1 MTPIDRTRAALAR
14 GEAEEIKSALAA
26 IGGLLEAQVIP
37 DLPANAELPRDVAQA
52 LEVLGEALG
61 CSSWHVRRLAASI
74 LVETGAIVIPMLG
87 RLVATGNLDQVYWAC
102 YVLARLDGRAGP
114 LLAKVVKSPN
124 RDHRLYA
131 IHALARRKEPDAVA
145 SLILAL
151 DDQVWSTRRKAADA
165 LSSRS
170 DREKV
175 VELLREEVTRGN
187 RNRIYWGIK
196 VLSAVL
202 GERALPILKSL
213 ISWKDDDLRYLG
225 IVALGKLKTPEVAQL
240 LISYLS
246 DPSQV
251 VREKA
256 VDLLGQHGEPV
267 RIPLLELANSAQPET
282 RFWALKALQRVSPDD
297 FLARCRALSVH
308 PTPELRYVSI
318 RALALA
324 SPADAVPLLI
334 SSFSDALWVV
344 RKFASDTIVRMGEP
358 AIPPLFRALSDGT
371 EDTQYWSI
379 STLARMGRP
388 ALAGLREALIGGDR
402 TARGFA
408 IASLADADL
417 PQEALGLLVEAFSD
431 DHWPLRKQAADTV
444 RGHGLR
450 ALPYLLPAAFEKDDN
465 RRFWSRKVLAELLGP
480 EFNALAEGLERFPE
494 LVRRRAAAA
503 LAALSIEELKRAILL
518 DADTAVKVLKAPIA
532 EVAGS
537 VPGGALLPQVTDD
550 PSGYLVRLVKLVQ
563 EGHGVEVYLRAG
575 IPPTVRVDDQL
586 VRIEVPALVAADV
599 RRLAD
604 LIREGSR
611 SADPAQGVVEIGF
624 DLGVVGRCRA
634 RMFHEARGLVVVIR
648 PLGLQAPRLRDAGDE
663 EALEPLARLRTGL
676 IVISGPP
683 VSGRTTT
690 AHALIDAVNA
700 ERAVHIATVEAPVE
714 HQHAPRTGLVTQLSV
729 PADAATFAD
738 GFRVALGND
747 ARVIYLSD
755 VPDAETAFMAIE
767 AAATNTLVIATVRSL
782 GAVAALR
789 HLLELTGPAR
799 RERALALMSHS
810 LRASVSQVLV
820 PHVSGKGTVI
830 AREILLGV
838 PNVLHPLAQGR
849 FHEIEKLLTEAPPEG
864 LRSFA
869 ASLRALVARG
879 VISQA
884 SARDAAPARV
894 AASEV
899 RVLEGRSA

>member
-1 MTPIDRTRAALAR
+1 MTPIEKTRAALAK
-14 GEAEEIKSALAA
+14 GETEEIKSALAA
-26 IGGLLEAQVIP
+26 VGGLLEAQVVP
-37 DLPANAELPRDVAQA
+37 DLPPNAELPRDVAA
-52 LEVLGEALG
+52 AIEVLGEALG
-61 CSSWHVRRLAASI
+61 SGSWHVRRLAASI
-74 LVETGAIVIPMLG
+74 LVETGAVVIPMLG

-102 YVLARLDGRAGP
+102 YVLARLDNRAGP

-124 RDHRLYA
+124 REHRLYA

-165 LSSRS
+165 LTSRP

-175 VELLREEVTRGN
+175 VELLRDEVTKGN

-196 VLSAVL
+196 VLSHVL

-225 IVALGKLKTPEVAQL
+225 IVALGKLKTAEVAQL

-267 RIPLLELANSAQPET
+267 RLPLLEVANSAQPET

-297 FLARCRALSVH
+297 FLARCRALAVA

-324 SPADAVPLLI
+324 PPVDAVPLLI
-334 SSFSDALWVV
+334 SSFQDALWVV

-358 AIPPLFRALSDGT
+358 AIPPLFRALADGA
-371 EDTQYWSI
+371 EDVQYWAI

-388 ALAGLREALIGGDR
+388 ALAGLREALLGGDR

-431 DHWPLRKQAADTV
+431 EHWPLRKQAADTV

-465 RRFWSRKVLAELLGP
+465 RRFWSRKVVTELLGP
-480 EFNALAEGLERFPE
+480 EFGALAEGLERFPE
-494 LVRRRAAAA
+494 QVRRRTARA
-503 LAALSIEELKRAILL
+503 LAALSIDELKRAVAL
-518 DADTAVKVLKAPIA
+518 DADTAVNVLKAPTADAA
-532 EVAGS
+532 EPIPTGS
-537 VPGGALLPQVTDD
+537 LLPQVSDD
-550 PSGYLVRLVKLVQ
+550 PAGYLVRLMKLVQ
-563 EGHGVEVYLRAG
+563 EGRGVEVYLRAG

-586 VRIEVPALVAADV
+586 VRLEVPALVAGEV
-599 RRLAD
+599 KRLGD
-604 LIREGSR
+604 LIREGR
-611 SADPAQGVVEIGF
+611 PDAGHGVVEVGF

-634 RMFHEARGLVVVIR
+634 RLFHEARGLVVVIR
-648 PLGLQAPRLRDAGDE
+648 PLGLQPPRLRDAGDE
-663 EALEPLARLRTGL
+663 ESLEPLSRLRTGL

-700 ERAVHIATVEAPVE
+700 ERAVHVATVESPVE
-714 HQHAPRTGLVTQLSV
+714 HQHSPRAGLVTQLNV
-729 PADAATFAD
+729 PSDAATFAE

-755 VPDAETAFMAIE
+755 VPDGDTAFLALE
-767 AAATNTLVIATVRSL
+767 AAATNTLVIATVRAL
-782 GAVAALR
+782 GAVAAVR
-789 HLLELTGPAR
+789 HLLDLTGPGR
-799 RERALALMSHS
+799 RDRALALLSTA
-810 LRASVSQVLV
+810 LRASVSQVLL
-820 PHVSGKGTVI
+820 PHASGKGAVI

-849 FHEIEKLLTEAPPEG
+849 FHEIDKLLTDAPPEG

-869 ASLRALVARG
+869 QTLRALVARG
-879 VISQA
+879 VITPA
-884 SARDAAPARV
+884 TARDAAPARA

-899 RVLEGRSA
+899 RVVEGRSA